1 MRWEYETTHLLH
13 FLMFLQFMFESNV
26 DILVAHLFSFL
37 GFLLLFCFGFC
48 CCCCFVSCVPS
59 VPSVFVLYLVCPV
72 FPVSSSCVLCAQCSQ
87 CLRPVSCVPSVLSV
101 FVLCLVCPILPVS
114 LDCAFLIALSVFFD
128 VFQNQNYI
136 HVSPSDS
143 ST

>member
-72 FPVSSSCVLCAQCSQ
+72 FPVSSSCILCAQCSQ
-87 CLRPVSCVPSVLSV
+87 CLRPVSCLPNFASVSR
-101 FVLCLVCPILPVS
+101 LCI
-114 LDCAFLIALSVFFD
+114 LDCTFGFLWRFSKPKLHSRVPFGFF
-128 VFQNQNYI
+128 YI
-136 HVSPSDS
+136 ILHCHYLLG
-143 ST
+143 